1 MPYLAPWTR
10 VLLLTL
16 MLHGQSWAASL
27 SPIVLTGIADSVI
40 ALADGTLLFNDTH
53 GPTFSRLVP
62 ATGEVIEITI
72 GTQQTRNPTLG
83 ADGRVWFTVDSSRQ
97 IGRYALISGLLDLF
111 PVPANISGSFGGMV
125 LGLDGSLWATASDSN
140 RILRIAP
147 TGAMNTYD
155 LPSYDPHPIGI
166 AQGPDGN
173 IWFAERNAKKIG
185 RVTPSG
191 NVTEFTV
198 PPMLTTGPSQIVRGN
213 DGGLWFATDDG
224 FGRVAT
230 NGVFTLFPTGAQTA
244 AGRLVLAPDGT
255 FWLAT
260 GDDSVIQFTPPSGV
274 TRLRIFGSPPARSA
288 GMLFDGAENLYITDA
303 SLRQFGRVMKM
314 VGASATPGDT
324 AVIEFYNSGLKHYF
338 ITASAEEAAG
348 IDAGAAGPG
357 WSRTGETWPAWL
369 DGPLPGATE
378 VCRFYGN
385 PMLNPITGQRLGP
398 NSHFYTFQ
406 GAECEQV
413 KNDPG
418 WVYEAPNKY
427 FTVQPTAGQCPGGTL
442 PIYRAYNNG
451 FAQND
456 SNHRYTTKTAIYN
469 EMIGQGW
476 RGEGLVMCTAPAA
489 Q

>member
-10 VLLLTL
+10 VLLAL

-27 SPIVLTGIADSVI
+27 SPIALPGIADSVI
-40 ALADGTLLFNDTH
+40 ALADGSLIFNDTH

-62 ATGEVIEITI
+62 ATGEVIEITT

-111 PVPANISGSFGGMV
+111 LFPPISPAVSAAWCWDSTAM
-125 LGLDGSLWATASDSN
+125 WATASDSN

-147 TGAMNTYD
+147 TGAMSTYD

-185 RVTPSG
+185 RITSSG
-191 NVTEFTV
+191 TVTEFTV
-198 PPMLTTGPSQIVRGN
+198 PPQLTTGPSQIVRGN

-274 TRLRIFGSPPARSA
+274 TRLRIFDNPPAWSA
-288 GMLFDGAENLYITDA
+288 GMLFDGAGNLYITDA

-324 AVIEFYNSGLKHYF
+324 AVIEFYNSILKHYF

-369 DGPLPGATE
+369 GGPLPGATE

-385 PMLNPITGQRLGP
+385 AAPNPTPGSGWDRTPISIPSRAPSASRSRTIRAGSMKRPTSTLRCSRLPGSVPAERCRSIVPTTMVLPRTIPITATQPRL
-398 NSHFYTFQ
+398 
-406 GAECEQV
+406 
-413 KNDPG
+413 
-418 WVYEAPNKY
+418 
-427 FTVQPTAGQCPGGTL
+427 
-442 PIYRAYNNG
+442 
-451 FAQND
+451 
-456 SNHRYTTKTAIYN
+456 RYTTQMT
-469 EMIGQGW
+469 GPGW
-476 RGEGLVMCTAPAA
+476 RREGLVMCTAPAA
-489 Q
+489 P